1 MYTIIVNDLILNEQ
15 SSIFINEIVK
25 MSACNFIVK
34 SLILLSNLQFNN
46 CLVLMLSQTVVL
58 ADRVNIK
65 MVAKINEL
73 VSGESQLILTRVN
86 NIYREKSIHEENIDG

>member
-86 NIYREKSIHEENIDG
+86 NIPYSAIY